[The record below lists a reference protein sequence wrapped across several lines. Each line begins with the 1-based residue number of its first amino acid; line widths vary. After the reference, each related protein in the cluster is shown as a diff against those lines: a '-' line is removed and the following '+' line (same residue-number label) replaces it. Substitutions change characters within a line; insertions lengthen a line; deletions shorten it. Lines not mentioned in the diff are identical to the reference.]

1 MASRLNLQH
10 ETVGQLMR
18 FAVVGFSLAGVYSVI
33 YWVLATYVMPPVVAV
48 VIAFLVSVSLGF
60 VAHSR
65 WSFRGHGAQEDHRLK
80 IKFLLVQSSGFV
92 LNEIFTWVLTG
103 PMHGPTWWPLV
114 PAIFVTPL
122 ATFALNRQLVFR

>member
-10 ETVGQLMR
+10 ETIGQLVR

-33 YWVLATYVMPPVVAV
+33 YWVLATYVMPPVAAV
-48 VIAFLVSVSLGF
+48 VIAFLVSVSIGF

-65 WSFRGHGAQEDHRLK
+65 WSFRGHGAEEDHRLK